1 MGHEVGTKW
10 LEIVVAAKL
19 RDCWFLKRVEDYFGE
34 TTMVGL
40 VLLCLLL
47 SYRTT
52 RVYL

>member
-19 RDCWFLKRVEDYFGE
+19 RDSWFLKRVEDYFGE
-34 TTMVGL
+34 TAMVGL
-40 VLLCLLL
+40 VLYVFLL
-47 SYRTT
+47 SYRPT